1 MRRQLCAS
9 LGAILITWS
18 AVAADVTGPETGPI
32 ATVNGQEIA
41 RDRFNALYAH
51 AAGRLDDTPA
61 SAGRAIALKRSIARQ
76 LIDER
81 LIEDEARKRS
91 ITVADAAVDRVIDE
105 LRREL
110 RTDERW
116 ATYLRQRRGGL
127 EELRRATR
135 LRLITDAL
143 AGVGSSVPVTPA
155 EARAFYDK
163 YRKRFNALEVVVVHD
178 LSFPL
183 SADTAPEPARAMRAR
198 AATAAKRLQNE
209 PAAVVA
215 KQVAGIM
222 RVLHLTAADG
232 PLWTVASQLSGGG
245 VSEVIESG
253 GALHVLKFVGR
264 IPARKLTFEQAR
276 PEIEVAI
283 QRQKRMFAA
292 SQLLT
297 RLRGSARIENHLQ
310 TRYANRRS
318 IAVDPS
324 SVVPRQGTPRKLP
337 GSQR

>member
-18 AVAADVTGPETGPI
+18 ALAADVTGPETGPI

-61 SAGRAIALKRSIARQ
+61 SVGRAIALKRSIARQ

-81 LIEDEARKRS
+81 LIEDEARKRG
-91 ITVADAAVDRVIDE
+91 ITATDAGVDRVLAE

-110 RTDERW
+110 GPDERW

-135 LRLITDAL
+135 LRLITDTL
-143 AGVGSSVPVTPA
+143 ASAISPVPVTSA

-163 YRKRFNALEVVVVHD
+163 HRNRFEAPEAVVVHD

-183 SADTAPEPARAMRAR
+183 SPDTAAEPARAMRAR
-198 AATAAKRLQNE
+198 ATTAAKRLQKE
-209 PAAVVA
+209 PAPVVA
-215 KQVAGIM
+215 KQVAGIL
-222 RVLHLTAADG
+222 RLLRLTAAEG
-232 PLWTVASQLSGGG
+232 PLGTAASQLPAGG
-245 VSEVIESG
+245 VSDVLETG
-253 GALHVLKFVGR
+253 DALHVLKFVR
-264 IPARKLTFEQAR
+264 RLPARTQTFEQAR
-276 PEIEVAI
+276 PEIEAAI
-283 QRQKRMFAA
+283 QRQKRMIAT
-292 SQLLT
+292 SQVLT
-297 RLRGSARIENHLQ
+297 RLRGAAKIENHLQ

-318 IAVDPS
+318 LTIDPS
-324 SVVPRQGTPRKLP
+324 SVVPRPGTPGKLP
-337 GSQR
+337 GSQP